1 MTGHALH
8 HAEEQ
13 GGPTAVR
20 AGGLR
25 RLKQLVEQLQRS
37 VSTLEARVSKLESVI
52 HCLSAPLATN
62 PACPGGN
69 AALQLLA
76 KLTEREREILIAFA
90 RQPNDRQVAEQLG
103 SKRQTI
109 SNRLAVIQHKLRV
122 SSRTELL
129 RLIYREMPML
139 AEGESPDA

>member
-1 MTGHALH
+1 M
-8 HAEEQ
+8 
-13 GGPTAVR
+13 P
-20 AGGLR
+20 AG
-25 RLKQLVEQLQRS
+25 
-37 VSTLEARVSKLESVI
+37 A
-52 HCLSAPLATN
+52 
-62 PACPGGN
+62 GGN

-90 RQPNDRQVAEQLG
+90 RQPNDRQVAAQLG

-129 RLIYREMPML
+129 QLVYREMPML